1 MKYEYI
7 ERRKTYFPVRM
18 MCRLL
23 KVSKSGYYAW
33 RSRPESDHAKIDRH
47 LLPKIHRIHEA
58 SFGTYG
64 SPRVKAELND
74 EGVNIGRRR
83 VARLMRSARLKGCP
97 KRRFK
102 VTTQR
107 DPLHPVAKNLLK
119 QKFDAKAPN
128 QLWVSDICLLTF
140 CEELTLERKRRL
152 ISSLDARR

>member
-7 ERRKTYFPVRM
+7 ERRKAYFSVRM

-33 RSRPESDHAKIDRH
+33 RSRPVSERTQVDLQLLSKIN
-47 LLPKIHRIHEA
+47 RIHEA
-58 SFGTYG
+58 SHGTYG

-74 EGVNIGRRR
+74 EGVDVGRRR

-128 QLWVSDICLLTF
+128 EI
-140 CEELTLERKRRL
+140 
-152 ISSLDARR
+152 

>member
-7 ERRKTYFPVRM
+7 ERRKSYFSVRM

-23 KVSKSGYYAW
+23 QVSKSGFYAW
-33 RSRPESDHAKIDRH
+33 RSRPESNRAKTDRQ
-47 LLPKIHRIHEA
+47 LLLKIQRIHEA
-58 SFGTYG
+58 SHGTYG

-74 EGVNIGRRR
+74 EGVNVGRRR

-119 QKFDAKAPN
+119 QDAPP
-128 QLWVSDICLLTF
+128 T
-140 CEELTLERKRRL
+140 
-152 ISSLDARR
+152 